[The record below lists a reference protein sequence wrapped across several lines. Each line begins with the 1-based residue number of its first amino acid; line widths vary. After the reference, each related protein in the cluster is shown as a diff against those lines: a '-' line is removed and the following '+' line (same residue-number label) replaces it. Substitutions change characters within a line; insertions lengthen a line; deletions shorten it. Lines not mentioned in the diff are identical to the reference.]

1 MNSNNITPKQLEQR
15 SFPIG
20 IRNYLLWSFIL
31 FYTFIGL
38 SFLFSFFLVLQS
50 CLLFVCLF
58 IYLYQYLPVF
68 ASVCLCISLSL
79 HVHIHVCICS
89 YMYLFWSVSSSAC
102 PSVSIYQYLF
112 FSIHLLCAHQSFVYY
127 MFSYQFFLLNSFSLF
142 ISFVPNAAKKA
153 FLLFDIQEDNDQLLE
168 VTTSTVKRESRFRIG
183 NVRARLYD
191 LSLPPPTITVD
202 KLY

>member
-1 MNSNNITPKQLEQR
+1 MKSKNITSKQLEQR

-89 YMYLFWSVSSSAC
+89 YMYQFWSVSPSAC
-102 PSVSIYQYLF
+102 PSVSLYQYLF
-112 FSIHLLCAHQSFVYY
+112 FSIHLCMST
-127 MFSYQFFLLNSFSLF
+127 SIIRLLHVFYS
-142 ISFVPNAAKKA
+142 V
-153 FLLFDIQEDNDQLLE
+153 
-168 VTTSTVKRESRFRIG
+168 
-183 NVRARLYD
+183 
-191 LSLPPPTITVD
+191 LSLKFFQSIYLLCS
-202 KLY
+202 KCCKEGLFAL